1 MRNTKQK
8 QIINSVIEQLF
19 HFTSDDLISK
29 VSQIDS
35 TIGRAT
41 VFRYLNE
48 LIEQKKLQKV
58 HLDKKVV
65 YDNCMHEHNH
75 FVCEKCGK
83 VQRKYLKPGEK
94 PQAEFKSD
102 SDKVI
107 AREYCNLHGL
117 WQKEN

>member
-29 VSQIDS
+29 VSEIDS

-48 LIEQKKLQKV
+48 LIEQNSEAINKLNDIIGYLVNNK
-58 HLDKKVV
+58 
-65 YDNCMHEHNH
+65 
-75 FVCEKCGK
+75 EKNN
-83 VQRKYLKPGEK
+83 E
-94 PQAEFKSD
+94 
-102 SDKVI
+102 KVI
-107 AREYCNLHGL
+107 FSLFNTE
-117 WQKEN
+117 KENYINLINNFNLLNKKINLIK

>member
-29 VSQIDS
+29 VNEIDS

-41 VFRYLNE
+41 IFRYLNE

-65 YDNCMHEHNH
+65 YDNCMNEHNH

-83 VQRKYLKPGEK
+83 IIDLVKTQTISNPYGL
-94 PQAEFKSD
+94 
-102 SDKVI
+102 VI
-107 AREYCNLHGL
+107 NRSSVTYYGL
-117 WQKEN
+117 CDDCQK

>member
-29 VSQIDS
+29 VNEIDS

-41 VFRYLNE
+41 IFRYLNE

-75 FVCEKCGK
+75 FVCEKCGW
-83 VQRKYLKPGEK
+83 Y
-94 PQAEFKSD
+94 
-102 SDKVI
+102 
-107 AREYCNLHGL
+107 
-117 WQKEN
+117 